1 MTQIF
6 HLITTISRG
15 GAENQLLVLVEE
27 QISQGFKVHVVFLK
41 GAPELLEEF
50 EALGAQVST
59 ELADAYFMRQPFLF
73 RKMVSRKNA
82 IVHAH
87 LPRAELVAL
96 LTPAW
101 FVLIASRHNAEP
113 FFPGAPKLVSRWLS
127 KVASLRCRKVIAISE
142 AVKEFLTI
150 GREILNPRKIH
161 VVHYGY
167 KQKISP
173 ENRRKEL
180 KASLWRFG
188 SISRL
193 TKQKD
198 IPTML
203 HALEIVRREI
213 PDVTLSL
220 VGSGILE
227 PDLKL
232 EVSQLGLEDA
242 VQFLGRTDKIMEYLH
257 QLDVFLLTSK
267 YEGFGL
273 VLLEAMDAGIPIVAS
288 RNSAIPEVLGVDF
301 PGLCETSN
309 DRDFAA
315 KILKLRIPEYRS
327 QVLQFQ
333 EKRLAL
339 FDASS
344 MAKKVIQIYL
354 N

>member
-1 MTQIF
+1 MKQIF

-15 GAENQLLVLVEE
+15 GAENQLLVLVQE
-27 QISQGFKVHVVFLK
+27 QISQGFEVHVVYLK
-41 GAPELLEEF
+41 GAPELLQDF
-50 EALGAQVST
+50 EALGAQVSS
-59 ELADAYFMRQPFLF
+59 ELADANFIMQPFIF
-73 RKMVSRKNA
+73 RRIISRRNA

-101 FVLIASRHNAEP
+101 FVLFVSRHNAEP
-113 FFPGAPKLVSRWLS
+113 FFPGAPKLISKWLS
-127 KVASLRCRKVIAISE
+127 RVVSLRCKNVIAISE
-142 AVKEFLTI
+142 AVKEFLTL
-150 GREILNPRKIH
+150 GGEIMIPKKIH

-167 KQKISP
+167 IQRNIP
-173 ENRRKEL
+173 QNRNKNL
-180 KASLWRFG
+180 MASSCRLG

-203 HALEIVRREI
+203 HALEIVREQI
-213 PDVTLSL
+213 PGATLSI

-227 PDLKL
+227 PALKL
-232 EVSQLGLEDA
+232 ETSQLGLEYA
-242 VQFLGRTDKIMEYLH
+242 VQFLGRTDKIMEYIL

-288 RNSAIPEVLGVDF
+288 RNSAIPEVLGIDF

-309 DRDFAA
+309 HRDFAE

-327 QVLQFQ
+327 QVLQVQ
-333 EKRLAL
+333 EERLAL

-344 MAKKVIQIYL
+344 MAKKVIRLYL
-354 N
+354 S